1 MGWKVLRIRSVTTS
15 VAGPERGGTG
25 LALVAPMPN
34 RNAERIRRDLEE
46 RGVPESVSTALST
59 CMAQEASRLDPRTY
73 EGFLK
78 GAALTFAVHRDAK
91 PELRATV
98 QGLGEM
104 QRLMGD
110 FSDELRKLDE
120 ALEILSA
127 YVVRMRSQSEMKDR
141 TLH

>member
-1 MGWKVLRIRSVTTS
+1 
-15 VAGPERGGTG
+15 
-25 LALVAPMPN
+25 MPN
-34 RNAERIRRDLEE
+34 RNAERIRRDLEA
-46 RGVPESVSTALST
+46 RGVPEPLSTALST
-59 CMAQEASRLDPRTY
+59 CMVPEASRLDPRTY

-78 GAALTFAVHRDAK
+78 GALLAYAIHRDSA

-120 ALEILSA
+120 ALEILAA
-127 YVVRMRSQSEMKDR
+127 YVVRMRSQSESKDR